1 MRVGLTGGIAAGKST
16 VAEHLKEMGAYL
28 IDYDQ
33 LAREVVEPHGEG
45 MQAIVREFG
54 PDAMMSDGSLNRQW
68 MAEHVFSFEADP
80 NSRKRLDDIEH
91 PLIFRCATQME
102 HEIGQA
108 PNRGP
113 CGTFPLGGVIVHDVP
128 LLAEVMEVIPFRF
141 DHILTIE
148 APERVRIAR
157 MMSTRGMSREQA
169 EDRIRHQPSSQ
180 QREAIAD
187 VVIDSTQPIE
197 QMFECLDMLF
207 ARWLSDFR
215 IRNAVKAES
224 RLSAKRN

>member
-16 VAEHLKEMGAYL
+16 IAQHLKQMGAYL

-54 PDAMMSDGSLNRQW
+54 TSAMMSDGSLNRQR
-68 MAEHVFSFEADP
+68 MAAHVFSSEADP
-80 NSRKRLDDIEH
+80 DSRKRLDDIEH
-91 PLIFRCATQME
+91 PLIFSRAAQME

-108 PNRGP
+108 PDRSH
-113 CGTFPLGGVIVHDVP
+113 CDTYPLGGVVVHDVP
-128 LLAEVMEVIPFRF
+128 LLAEVMEVIPFQF

-148 APERVRIAR
+148 APEGVRIER

-169 EDRIRHQPSSQ
+169 EDRIRHQPSSR

-197 QMFECLDMLF
+197 QMFEHLDMLF
-207 ARWLSDFR
+207 AQWLSVLPH
-215 IRNAVKAES
+215 AAYSESGESAEC
-224 RLSAKRN
+224 